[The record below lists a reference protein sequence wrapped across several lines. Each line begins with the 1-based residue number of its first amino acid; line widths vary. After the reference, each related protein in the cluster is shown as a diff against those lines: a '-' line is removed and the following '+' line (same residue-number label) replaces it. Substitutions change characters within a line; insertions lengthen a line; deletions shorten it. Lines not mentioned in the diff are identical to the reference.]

1 MMARKTMGRWRDRGG
16 RPEERGRGPGRRPRA
31 RAAAW
36 SRSLNGC
43 DGKEDTLAP
52 AWTTLSNASPK
63 RTLCVDFMCPDP
75 LSEFWDKHHLRG
87 GRWVLSSYVSF
98 AHFYYLSAA

>member
-1 MMARKTMGRWRDRGG
+1 MMARKTMGRRRDRGG

-52 AWTTLSNASPK
+52 AK
-63 RTLCVDFMCPDP
+63 EDP
-75 LSEFWDKHHLRG
+75 LRRL
-87 GRWVLSSYVSF
+87 YVSGP
-98 AHFYYLSAA
+98 AK